1 MAKCLNCGKEFNV
14 SDTRM
19 EFNDALD
26 GEYNYD
32 QEIGG
37 SLCFDCAIYDY
48 DPEYVSNDNLGTA
61 IQMMNGDEDY
71 DDDFVN
77 KWLQL

>member
-1 MAKCLNCGKEFNV
+1 MSKCRNCGNEFNV
-14 SDTRM
+14 SDAIM

-32 QEIGG
+32 EEIGG
-37 SLCFDCAIYDY
+37 ALCFDCAIYDY
-48 DPEYVSNDNLGTA
+48 DPEYVSNSNLGRA

-71 DDDFVN
+71 DDEFVK
-77 KWLQL
+77 KWL

>member
-1 MAKCLNCGKEFNV
+1 MAKCLNCEKRFNV
-14 SDTRM
+14 SEARK

-32 QEIGG
+32 SEIGG
-37 SLCFDCAIYDY
+37 TLCFDCAIYDY
-48 DPEYVSNDNLGTA
+48 DPEYSSNSNLGKA

-77 KWLQL
+77 EWL